1 MEKKWLLWVLIG
13 AIVVVGGSMF
23 WTGRTSGRSSMEG
36 AISGLERDV
45 EKATAERDAAMA
57 IVGQINELLGDVA
70 TELGELRSGF
80 EQFGQSISGGIDKL
94 GESIET
100 NRELYIQYAES
111 SAEAQQ
117 YADEF
122 REYIESGL
130 DFIESVEDGVE
141 EDTN

>member
-36 AISGLERDV
+36 AISDLERDV
-45 EKATAERDAAMA
+45 EKAAAERDAAMA

-70 TELGELRSGF
+70 TELGNLRGGF
-80 EQFGQSISGGIDKL
+80 EQFGQSVSGGIDKL
-94 GESIET
+94 GESIEA

-111 SAEAQQ
+111 SAETQQ

-130 DFIESVEDGVE
+130 DFIESVEEGVPP
-141 EDTN
+141 DAD

>member
-36 AISGLERDV
+36 TISDLERNV
-45 EKATAERDAAMA
+45 EKAAAERDAAMA
-57 IVGQINELLGDVA
+57 IVRQIDKLLGDVA
-70 TELGELRSGF
+70 TELGNLRVGF
-80 EQFGQSISGGIDKL
+80 EQFGQSVSGGFDKL
-94 GESIET
+94 GESIEA
-100 NRELYIQYAES
+100 NRKLYIQYAES

-130 DFIESVEDGVE
+130 DYIESIEEGVE
-141 EDTN
+141 EDTD